1 MEFSERRL
9 SAADYYDTFISTL
22 HSSLFA
28 LDLVSCV
35 QLVVF
40 SLLLEQLLAE
50 KGTYY
55 QLYTGA
61 FELE

>member
-1 MEFSERRL
+1 MKVNVLKGKIIERG
-9 SAADYYDTFISTL
+9 SHD
-22 HSSLFA
+22 
-28 LDLVSCV
+28 
-35 QLVVF
+35 QLI
-40 SLLLEQLLAE
+40 AE